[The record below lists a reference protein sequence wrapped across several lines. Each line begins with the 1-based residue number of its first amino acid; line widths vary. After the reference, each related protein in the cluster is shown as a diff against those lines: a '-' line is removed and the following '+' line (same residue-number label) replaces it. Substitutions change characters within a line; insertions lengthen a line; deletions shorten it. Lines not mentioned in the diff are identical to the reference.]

1 MTKTVLTVTG
11 FIIPETPTF
20 IPYVKKDDYLDD
32 LVGRVS
38 NFAHKSKL
46 AYFSANN
53 VHYSPSANEIHSN
66 YMADPSLLNFMA
78 MIDFASAV
86 LSRTDIKTFMQL
98 QAGNRYLSK
107 FSMMMCRD
115 LILGNLAGKYEYDS
129 LPSDSRFVLED
140 MLTNHEGI
148 SRYAKITAGAIKLDR
163 LNWVTVLLP
172 LVNEKV
178 SFVSLFKYLFVYR
191 I

>member
-11 FIIPETPTF
+11 FILPESPLF

-32 LVGRVS
+32 LVGRMR
-38 NFAHKSKL
+38 NFSHKSKL
-46 AYFSANN
+46 DYFSANR
-53 VHYSPSANEIHSN
+53 VHYSPEANEIHAN
-66 YMADPSLLNFMA
+66 YMANPSLLNFMA
-78 MIDFASAV
+78 MIDFTGSV
-86 LSRTDIKTFMQL
+86 LSLTDIKTFMQL

-115 LILGNLAGKYEYDS
+115 LLRGKLVGKYEYDS

-140 MLTNHEGI
+140 MLTKHEGNT
-148 SRYAKITAGAIKLDR
+148 RYAKITTGATSLDR
-163 LNWVTVLLP
+163 LNWISVLLP

-191 I
+191 V